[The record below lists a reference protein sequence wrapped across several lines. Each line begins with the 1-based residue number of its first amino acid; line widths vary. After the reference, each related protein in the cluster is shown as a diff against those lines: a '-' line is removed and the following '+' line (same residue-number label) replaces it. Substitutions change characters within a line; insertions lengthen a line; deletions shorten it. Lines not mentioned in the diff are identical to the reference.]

1 VCRDFL
7 SGRRQPDGPEGFP
20 VASNYKLDRAAREER
35 GRVRSYQARRAV
47 HEHQKNRR
55 RRDNLLVGGVLLVV
69 LTLIV
74 IAQVF
79 YFDGGPGTPAPTE
92 VATATPTPTAASG
105 ANTGTVPPSTIAE
118 GRTWTGTLTLNDIPV
133 GIELDGALAPQAVSS
148 TISLVQDGV
157 YDSLTCHRLTVEGI
171 FVLQCGDPAG
181 DGTGGPEYSYGPVEN
196 APADNLYPAGTLAMA
211 RTGDNGFSNG
221 SQFFIVYEDSTIP
234 ADSAGGYTVLGRIT
248 SGLDSIRA
256 QITDAGISADGVS
269 PVVPTTI
276 SGITVQ

>member
-1 VCRDFL
+1 M
-7 SGRRQPDGPEGFP
+7 
-20 VASNYKLDRAAREER
+20 ASNYKLERAAREER

-47 HEHQKNRR
+47 HEHQYQRR
-55 RRDNLLVGGVLLVV
+55 VRDNLIAGGGLLVV

-74 IAQVF
+74 VAQVF
-79 YFDGGPGTPAPTE
+79 YFDGGPGTPAPT
-92 VATATPTPTAASG
+92 ADASATPTPATTAAAG
-105 ANTGTVPPSTIAE
+105 ENVGENVGDVPASTLAE
-118 GRTWTGTLTLNDIPV
+118 SRTWTGTLTLNDIPL

-148 TISLVQDGV
+148 TISLVQKSFYNG
-157 YDSLTCHRLTVEGI
+157 LTCHRLTVEGI

-196 APADNLYPAGTLAMA
+196 APTDNVYPVGTLAMA

-234 ADSAGGYTVLGRIT
+234 SDSAGGYTVLGKVT
-248 SGLDSIRA
+248 SGLDAVKA
-256 QITDAGISADGVS
+256 QITNAGSNADGVS

-276 SGITVQ
+276 TAITVQ